1 MIRLKRSVTLFALLC
16 LAACGDH
23 PAGLSGAERVISDR
37 IREIR
42 QLRTGTAAVWP
53 GFDDPEYDT
62 PLLYFTDSV
71 CYAVNPTP
79 QFRAEFGARIA
90 SRTADIEIYKASF
103 PDTLAFHME
112 THLNM
117 GDSTAYN
124 GRMPFLFCSSP
135 EITAGFIPDVTSDNV
150 WLPMVLHEYAHGFQ
164 LRQPGFAAAFAREMT
179 SVSQTELAASYRQ
192 CGWLREAIEREN
204 ALLLAAIAAGTTAER
219 DSSIRSFLSRRRE
232 RKHRMAAER
241 GDSTVRME
249 EIYELMEGMARCVE
263 ADAGFRLGSY
273 TEADDWLFRTDR
285 SSYFYATGYNL
296 VRLLDLCGADKSGLY
311 TGRILPLEEFLT
323 TTENRN

>member
-1 MIRLKRSVTLFALLC
+1 MKRLRRSVPLFALLC

-23 PAGLSGAERVISDR
+23 PAGLNGEERVIADR
-37 IREIR
+37 IRKIR
-42 QLRTGTAAVWP
+42 ELRAQTAAVWP
-53 GFDDPEYDT
+53 GFDAPEYDT

-79 QFRAEFGARIA
+79 QFRAEFGGRIA
-90 SRTADIEIYKASF
+90 SRTADIELYKASL
-103 PDTLAFHME
+103 PDTLAFHMN
-112 THLNM
+112 THLNI

-124 GRMPFLFCSSP
+124 GRVPFLFCSSP

-164 LRQPGFAAAFAREMT
+164 FRQPGFAAAFAREIT

-192 CGWLREAIEREN
+192 CGWLREAVDLEN
-204 ALLLAAIAAGTTAER
+204 TLLLAAIAAATTVER
-219 DSSIRSFLSRRRE
+219 DSCIRSFLSRRGE

-249 EIYELMEGMARCVE
+249 EIYELMEGMARYIE

-296 VRLLDLCGADKSGLY
+296 VRLLDVCGGDKSGLY
-311 TGRILPLEEFLT
+311 AGRILPLEEFLT